1 MARTG
6 EAYRALRPGQAMV
19 LSAVA
24 ISGGCFDKFEKGSF
38 VLPYNYI
45 DLGGVRA
52 GSLEFC

>member
-24 ISGGCFDKFEKGSF
+24 ISGGCFDKFENGSF
-38 VLPYNYI
+38 MLPYNYI